1 MSMLMRPNA
10 NEYPHYFESYI
21 NEVPEG
27 EVSAFLEQQ
36 IEDAY
41 RQFGNL
47 SEEQG
52 LYRYAEG
59 KWSIKE
65 VLGHITDTERIMSY
79 RLLRIARGDTTP
91 LPEFSE
97 ELFVNNAN
105 FDNRSIEDLLDDFTS
120 VRSSTLSLISH
131 LSDEAWLRIGTFSG
145 QQGSARALAFIVAG
159 HALHHFNVIR
169 ERYLQV

>member
-1 MSMLMRPNA
+1 MLVRPNA

-27 EVSAFLEQQ
+27 ELSAFLEQQ
-36 IEDAY
+36 IEEA
-41 RQFGNL
+41 RSQFGNL
-47 SEEQG
+47 SEELG
-52 LYRYAEG
+52 RFRYAEG

-91 LPEFSE
+91 LPAFSE

-105 FDNRSIEDLLDDFTS
+105 FDNRTIQDLLDEFAI
-120 VRSSTLSLISH
+120 VRSSTLYLMSH

-145 QQGSARALAFIVAG
+145 QQGSARALAFIMAG

-169 ERYLQV
+169 DRYLQV